1 MENIIAINGLAAGYD
16 KKNILENININ
27 VSKGELIGI
36 IGPNG
41 SGKSTLLKAI
51 RGILPKS
58 KGSIKIFNEEVEEI
72 SDKEFAL
79 KVAYLQQNMI
89 IGFGYTTK
97 EVILT
102 GRYPH
107 KKWWQQD
114 NENDEKIINLCME
127 FTGVADF
134 KDIPINNLSGGQ
146 KQRVF
151 LAKVLAQ
158 QTPILF
164 LDEPTTGLD
173 VFYQEEIFRYCKKL
187 CEAGKSIIMV
197 VHELSLAAK
206 FCSRLLLIA
215 KKGIIADGEPEKVLT
230 KEKLS
235 AAYDVEIVVNK
246 NTETGMLE
254 ISTVPDASEI
264 EKQRELVSQV
274 CAFSEEV
281 S

>member
-1 MENIIAINGLAAGYD
+1 MENIISINDLATGYD

-51 RGILPKS
+51 RGILPKT
-58 KGSIKIFNEEVEEI
+58 KGTIKIFNKDVDDI

-97 EVILT
+97 EIILT

-114 NENDEKIINLCME
+114 NENDEKIMNLCME
-127 FTGVADF
+127 FTGVVDF

-173 VFYQEEIFRYCKKL
+173 VFYQEEIFRFCKGL

-215 KKGIIADGEPEKVLT
+215 QKGIIVDGEPEKVLT
-230 KEKLS
+230 KENLS
-235 AAYDVEIVVNK
+235 RAYGVQILVNK
-246 NTETGMLE
+246 NKETGVLE
-254 ISTVPDASEI
+254 VSTIPDAMELK
-264 EKQRELVSQV
+264 KQKNLVSEV
-274 CAFSEEV
+274 CAL
-281 S
+281 

>member
-1 MENIIAINGLAAGYD
+1 MMENIISINDLATGYD
-16 KKNILENININ
+16 KKTILENININ

-51 RGILPKS
+51 RGILPKT
-58 KGSIKIFNEEVEEI
+58 KGTIKIFNKDVDDI

-97 EVILT
+97 EIILT

-114 NENDEKIINLCME
+114 NENDEKIMNLCME
-127 FTGVADF
+127 FTGVVDF

-173 VFYQEEIFRYCKKL
+173 VFYQEEIFRFCKGL

-215 KKGIIADGEPEKVLT
+215 QKGIIVDGEPEKVLT
-230 KEKLS
+230 KENLS
-235 AAYDVEIVVNK
+235 RAYGVQILVNK
-246 NTETGMLE
+246 NKETGVLE
-254 ISTVPDASEI
+254 VSTIPDAMELK
-264 EKQRELVSQV
+264 KQKNLVSEV
-274 CAFSEEV
+274 CAL
-281 S
+281 

>member
-1 MENIIAINGLAAGYD
+1 MENIISINDLATGYD
-16 KKNILENININ
+16 KKTILENININ

-51 RGILPKS
+51 RGILPKT
-58 KGSIKIFNEEVEEI
+58 KGTIKIFNKDVDDI

-97 EVILT
+97 EIILT

-114 NENDEKIINLCME
+114 NENDEKIMNLCME
-127 FTGVADF
+127 FTGVVDF

-173 VFYQEEIFRYCKKL
+173 VFYQEEIFRFCKGL

-215 KKGIIADGEPEKVLT
+215 QKGIIVDGEPEKVLT
-230 KEKLS
+230 KENLS
-235 AAYDVEIVVNK
+235 RAYGVQILVNK
-246 NTETGMLE
+246 NKETGVLE
-254 ISTVPDASEI
+254 VSTIPDAMELK
-264 EKQRELVSQV
+264 KQKNLVSEV
-274 CAFSEEV
+274 CAL
-281 S
+281 

>member
-1 MENIIAINGLAAGYD
+1 MENIIAINGLDAGYD

-27 VSKGELIGI
+27 VSKGELIGV

-58 KGSIKIFNEEVEEI
+58 KGSIKIFNEDVEDI

-97 EVILT
+97 EIILT

-127 FTGVADF
+127 FTGVANF

-173 VFYQEEIFRYCKKL
+173 VFYQEEIFRYCEKL
-187 CEAGKSIIMV
+187 CKAGKSIIMV

-215 KKGIIADGEPEKVLT
+215 KKSIIADDEPEKVLT
-230 KEKLS
+230 KENLS

-246 NTETGMLE
+246 NTETGMFE

-264 EKQRELVSQV
+264 KKQRELVSQV
-274 CAFSEEV
+274 CALSEEV
-281 S
+281 F